1 MKKQEDRNGRR
12 QRKRSRTTTSWRRR
26 TTWRLAG
33 SATGARP
40 QSAGRSIGRPTRR
53 KPTGRQPARR
63 RSTRRRS
70 TRRPARWT
78 EGRPGRNKTLRV
90 VLSTPEA
97 HDELSHQRY
106 SREPSCFVGREEG
119 LRANLF
125 HAPPG
130 LSI

>member
-1 MKKQEDRNGRR
+1 
-12 QRKRSRTTTSWRRR
+12 WRRR

-53 KPTGRQPARR
+53 KPTGRKPTGRQPA
-63 RSTRRRS
+63 RRRS

-106 SREPSCFVGREEG
+106 GREPSCFRRWYKGSSPFSVIRLGLQSTLRRQEG
-119 LRANLF
+119 
-125 HAPPG
+125 
-130 LSI
+130 